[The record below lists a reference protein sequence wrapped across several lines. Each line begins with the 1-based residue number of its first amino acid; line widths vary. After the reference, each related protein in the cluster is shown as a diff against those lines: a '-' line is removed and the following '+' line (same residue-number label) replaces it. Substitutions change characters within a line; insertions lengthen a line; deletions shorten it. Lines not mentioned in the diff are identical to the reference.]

1 MPSIHP
7 KQSASSTDS
16 RHVMPVF
23 PELLLWK
30 RTSSSFAVWWFS
42 SSHARNVAAV
52 AKNLGLTVGIYS
64 ELQKRPGSQTGA
76 RFQVQ
81 RESAHWASKAVIP
94 HNPLLLQDGFSQ
106 YLSISF

>member
-1 MPSIHP
+1 ML
-7 KQSASSTDS
+7 
-16 RHVMPVF
+16 VF
-23 PELLLWK
+23 PELRLWK
-30 RTSSSFAVWWFS
+30 PTSSSFAVWWFS

-52 AKNLGLTVGIYS
+52 AKKLGLTIA

-81 RESAHWASKAVIP
+81 CESAHWASKAMIP

-106 YLSISF
+106 YLSISL